1 MSDGSWGGWA
11 APDSAAEQPSH
22 PAAAAAAEPAPR
34 GPTPA
39 PRRVTA
45 PVPLRPMTAADVLDG
60 GFAILKADPRKIVT
74 IVAAFVVPLQ
84 ALTAYAQRDLFRDK
98 GFLESLNEAFSTGTF
113 DASTSTNDT
122 SSGISFLLAVLGWL
136 VLPFVAGALAVVVWG
151 WFAGVDVSPGR
162 ALGMVARRSWALLL
176 AWVGVHVTEF
186 AGLFGFGV
194 GSLVFM
200 AFFVVTAPAIV
211 LERLG
216 PFAGMGRSWRLV
228 SGRFFPVLG
237 IALLTGLVAS
247 LLDTALSSAAL
258 LFAGLSWGWIVN
270 AVLSSGAALITTPVV
285 AGCTVLLYFDLRIR
299 LEGFDIEVGAAAHLD
314 RAA

>member
-1 MSDGSWGGWA
+1 
-11 APDSAAEQPSH
+11 
-22 PAAAAAAEPAPR
+22 
-34 GPTPA
+34 
-39 PRRVTA
+39 
-45 PVPLRPMTAADVLDG
+45 MTAADVLDG

-84 ALTAYAQRDLFRDK
+84 ALTAYAQRDILRNQ
-98 GFLESLNEAFSTGTF
+98 GFLESLNEAFSTGTL
-113 DASTSTNDT
+113 DASSTNDG
-122 SSGISFLLAVLGWL
+122 SSGITFLLAMLGWL

-151 WFAGVDVSPGR
+151 WFAGVDVTPGR
-162 ALGMVARRSWALLL
+162 ALVMVGRRAWALLV
-176 AWVGVHVTEF
+176 AWIGVHVCEF
-186 AGLFGFGV
+186 AGVFGFGI

-228 SGRFFPVLG
+228 GPRFFPVLG

-258 LFAGLSWGWIVN
+258 LFTDFSWGWIVN
-270 AVLSSGAALITTPVV
+270 AVLSIGAALITTPVV

-314 RAA
+314 RVA